1 MGGGG
6 GAPHS
11 DLPLPKMQSWT
22 WTLTNVQS
30 NPFFHYLFSF
40 IVFCLYTRPSHI
52 IQCPIPSIFSLSI
65 ILHYL
70 FYGIILHIFL
80 DILHILKVHCG
91 GMVGD
96 FSDLLIK
103 RLPSLSKKYV
113 GLQHFAFWLS
123 YD

>member
-1 MGGGG
+1 M
-6 GAPHS
+6 
-11 DLPLPKMQSWT
+11 DQSRSRGRGVYRGRG
-22 WTLTNVQS
+22 L
-30 NPFFHYLFSF
+30 HILIYLCLK
-40 IVFCLYTRPSHI
+40 CLYTRPSHI